1 MLAFGWRSAKSNSQN
16 PTSACQSDYQ
26 FPYRA
31 ENLWS
36 KSHNMGIKT
45 EWTTTLFD
53 QNDDCDKFWHNT
65 ILEFRCWRLPIRNCV
80 VGESPCEGKYQSIL
94 RCITCNRIYFL
105 LILLARNQPD
115 KLKFALYVNL
125 VCFEIGLWL
134 KVGRGLS
141 DLDSSTWD
149 AGTRGTRPDMFACLL
164 YPQRKMC

>member
-1 MLAFGWRSAKSNSQN
+1 MRLTKYNKEFDKCLLRGFSLMSLFWPKNTYMLTTRWHLAGGQPNRIRRIWQGLNYQSNFH
-16 PTSACQSDYQ
+16 

-115 KLKFALYVNL
+115 KLKFALYVKSI
-125 VCFEIGLWL
+125 CFEIE
-134 KVGRGLS
+134 
-141 DLDSSTWD
+141 
-149 AGTRGTRPDMFACLL
+149 
-164 YPQRKMC
+164 RK